1 MKDYIFETSHWVP
14 YPVDE
19 VFEFFKAAENLE
31 KITPPWLNFKILKT
45 STPDIEEGTL
55 IDYRLKL
62 YGIPMYWK
70 TEISSWQPPHQFTD
84 SQLKGPYS
92 KWVHTHRFEAKDGGT
107 LLSDRVEYRVPGWFF
122 GSIAHKFFVRNN
134 VEQIF
139 AHRLEQIE
147 KFFPTRKTAISVDKN
162 EEAVLANS

>member
-14 YPVDE
+14 YPVAD

-62 YGIPMYWK
+62 YGVPMYWK
-70 TEISSWQPPHQFTD
+70 TEITSWQPPYQFSD

-107 LLSDRVEYRVPGWFF
+107 LMSDRVEYRVPGWIF
-122 GSIAHKFFVRNN
+122 GSIAHKFFIRNN

-139 AHRLEQIE
+139 AYRLEQIE
-147 KFFPTRKTAISVDKN
+147 KFFPTEKTEIGADKN